1 MILEDKEFLV
11 NLAKFGGE
19 CKGMCKD
26 CAFRQG
32 SEANNDEKAVEAAH
46 EAIFRNI
53 PFHCH
58 TPDFKPLD
66 KICAGYASAM
76 KYVSTLPKE
85 EPFIYEYSQ

>member
-26 CAFRQG
+26 CAFREG

-46 EAIFRNI
+46 EAIFEKI

-58 TPDFKPLD
+58 TSDFKPLD
-66 KICAGYASAM
+66 KICAGYISAM
-76 KYVSTLPKE
+76 KFVSTLPKE
-85 EPFIYEYSQ
+85 EPFIYEYPQ